1 MQSRMT
7 TKSTLIPVPKTN
19 RTELCPAAMANRLP
33 LNLPTAQ
40 LQLISRASA
49 NERDV
54 RDPPER
60 ETCRQSVL
68 YSIYMLVSEKES
80 RRRRRRMLQDTC
92 AGCSDRRVNRF
103 CTIGQCSLGLF
114 LHFCTMSS
122 FFCVFVPGISL
133 GSLERFVALKKY
145 NQYTLFLLEWFWSLD
160 VLHPRSWCG

>member
-33 LNLPTAQ
+33 LNLSTAQ

-60 ETCRQSVL
+60 ETCQTVSFVQYI
-68 YSIYMLVSEKES
+68 YSSERERIASAAAAAAADAVGYM
-80 RRRRRRMLQDTC
+80 R

-122 FFCVFVPGISL
+122 FFAF
-133 GSLERFVALKKY
+133 
-145 NQYTLFLLEWFWSLD
+145 LFQGLAS
-160 VLHPRSWCG
+160 VLWKDLSP